1 MSVFLF
7 RALLAGMTLSFL
19 YACSPV
25 KHLAEGELLY
35 HATEVNFSD
44 GNHKEKV
51 KMTETLAEIAR
62 PVPNSKTLG
71 LFRLRLGLYYLA
83 GEPRKEKGL
92 RSFIRK
98 KLGEAPA
105 LYVPE
110 AVRLSALKMEKE
122 LQDRGYLGARVSTA
136 LAVKDQR
143 ATVAYTVQSKGRYT
157 IDSLHYPPL
166 KDPLH
171 LLLFSDRSLS
181 LLRTGSAY
189 DAANISAE
197 RERLFELAGR
207 RGYYDFEK
215 SALLFF
221 VDTAQG
227 NKTVDIYLRVLAGAD
242 SLAYRPHFLRNLYVY
257 PDYSVTGTNEQARP
271 DTLRQ
276 GDLIVIQTGRT
287 MKPKALQPLISL
299 QPGARL
305 NTEQHAR
312 TVSKMLDFGM
322 YKFVNLR
329 YQRVATGDSTDQPPL
344 LDGYLFLT
352 PALRQDVTAEIQ
364 GTSRTGNFLGSSVSF
379 SYQNRNTLRGGE
391 LLNAAL
397 SAGVE
402 TQITNKNTFIN
413 TLDLTGSLDLSFPRM
428 ISPFRRQ
435 ANRSGF
441 IPRTRI
447 GISDYYQRRVEYFSI
462 NTFTTHLGYDWRRR
476 RTVRHQ
482 WEPVT
487 VSLVRLL
494 STTATFD
501 KVISRNPQL
510 RSSYENVSIIGSTY
524 SFTYSEPAAMSG
536 KTYYYL
542 KASADVSGNTAF
554 LLAKVLNKQRPLPHI
569 FLGVPFSQYA
579 KAELDAR
586 AYRSLNRQSSLALR
600 MYAGAGVP
608 YGNAKV
614 MPYVKQFFGGGS
626 SGLRAFRIRTLG
638 PGTYVN
644 EELPAT
650 SDFIDQTGDIKLET
664 NAEIRFDLIS
674 YLKGAVFVDA
684 GNIWLMRADSL
695 RPGGVFRWRDF
706 PGQIAVGTGLGL
718 RLDFSYFVIRTDF
731 AFPLRKPWLPVG
743 ERWTFSEFNPL
754 KRSWREENLLLNLAI
769 GYPF

>member
-1 MSVFLF
+1 MRSVFFF
-7 RALLAGMTLSFL
+7 RGLLAGMALVFL
-19 YACSPV
+19 FACSPV

-35 HATEVNFSD
+35 HATEVAFAD
-44 GNHKEKV
+44 GNRKEKA
-51 KMTETLAEIAR
+51 KMTASLAEIAR

-83 GEPRKEKGL
+83 GEAGKEKGL
-92 RSFIRK
+92 RNFIRK

-105 LYVPE
+105 LYTPE

-122 LQDRGYLGARVSTA
+122 LQDRGYLGATVKTE
-136 LAVKDQR
+136 LTIKDQR
-143 ATVAYTVQSKGRYT
+143 ATVMYAVQSRGRYV

-171 LLLFSDRSLS
+171 RLLFSDRNAS
-181 LLRTGSAY
+181 LLQQGRPY
-189 DAANISAE
+189 DGADIAAE
-197 RERLFELAGR
+197 RERLFALAGQQ
-207 RGYYDFEK
+207 GYFDFEK
-215 SALLFF
+215 SALLFY

-227 NKTVDIYLRVLAGAD
+227 NKSVDLYLRVLPAAD
-242 SLAYRPHFLRNLYVY
+242 SLAYRPYLLRDIYVY
-257 PDYSVTGTNEQARP
+257 PDYSITGPGDQALG
-271 DTLRQ
+271 DTLRYEELN
-276 GDLIVIQTGRT
+276 LIQAGRAI
-287 MKPKALQPLISL
+287 KPKALRSLISL
-299 QPGARL
+299 QPDL
-305 NTEQHAR
+305 LFDTQLHAR
-312 TVSKMLDFGM
+312 TVSKLLDFGM

-329 YQRVATGDSTDQPPL
+329 YQRVGDHL
-344 LDGYLFLT
+344 LDGHIYLT
-352 PALRQDVTAEIQ
+352 PALRQDVTAEVQ
-364 GTSRTGNFLGSSVSF
+364 GTSRTGNFIGSSVSF
-379 SYQNRNTLRGGE
+379 SYQNRNTFWGGE

-413 TLDLTGSLDLSFPRM
+413 TLDITGSLDLSLPRLL
-428 ISPFRRQ
+428 IPFRNNV
-435 ANRSGF
+435 NRSGF
-441 IPRTRI
+441 IPRSRI
-447 GISDYYQRRVEYFSI
+447 GISNNYQRRVEYFSI
-462 NTFTTHLGYDWRRR
+462 NTFTTQLGLDWRRQR
-476 RTVRHQ
+476 LIRHR

-494 STTATFD
+494 STTEIFD
-501 KVISRNPQL
+501 QVISRNPQL
-510 RSSYENVSIIGSTY
+510 RSSYEDVSIIGSTY
-524 SFTYSEPAAMSG
+524 AFTYSEPAAIRG

-542 KASADVSGNTAF
+542 KASADVSGNTAY
-554 LLAKVLNKQRPLPHI
+554 LVAKVLNKQNPQPYS
-569 FLGVPFSQYA
+569 FLGVPFSQYG
-579 KAELDAR
+579 KAEIDAR

-600 MYAGAGVP
+600 LYAGAGVP
-608 YGNAKV
+608 YGNAQV
-614 MPYVKQFFGGGS
+614 LPYVKQFFGGGS

-644 EELPAT
+644 EDLPVT

-664 NAEIRFDLIS
+664 NAELRFDLIS

-706 PGQIAVGTGLGL
+706 PQQIAVGTGLGL

-731 AFPLRKPWLPVG
+731 AFPLRKPWLPPG
-743 ERWTFSEFNPL
+743 DRWTFSEINPL
-754 KRSWREENLLLNLAI
+754 KRSWREENLVLNLAI